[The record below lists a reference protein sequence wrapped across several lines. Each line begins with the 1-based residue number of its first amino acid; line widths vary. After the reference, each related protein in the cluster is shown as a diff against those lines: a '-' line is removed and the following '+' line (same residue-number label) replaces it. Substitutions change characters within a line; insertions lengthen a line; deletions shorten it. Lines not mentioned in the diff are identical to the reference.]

1 MPETSTWTALR
12 NTAFRRFWVASL
24 ISGSAIAA
32 HGTAAFWVLSALG
45 KSESTFF
52 LSLMAT
58 LSSLPFSLF
67 TLSAGAIADLVDR
80 KKILFAVNLW
90 QAAVAIGLA
99 ILGITHLLSAYV
111 ILASAFLFGVGFAF
125 GSPAAASA
133 IAEMVPAEDL
143 PAANNLGGLQI
154 NIAGIVGPAL
164 GGILIPLI
172 GANSV
177 FAFNGLGFLF
187 VFLAI
192 LKWKRARRQSQLPLE
207 SFFESF
213 TTAIRYVRYTP
224 GIKIILVRSALFSFF
239 ISIVSALMPVVGL
252 QELHLEPANLG
263 FLFTSMAIGSVIS
276 SIFIIPWARFRYS
289 PQRLTTYADAALIV
303 VFLLMAT
310 VRWSKMFLLVAAVA
324 GVGWTLSS
332 TELWVAG
339 QLAMPDWARGRMNAT
354 IIMVSQAAT
363 ALGSLVWGAA
373 AATTGV
379 FSTFLAASG
388 IAIAVMVIT
397 RFPAF
402 RLSIDFTTNLN
413 LEPAPFTIFSNNLI
427 QPHESQEGPLSITT
441 EFQIDAD
448 RREEFFDLASEARL
462 IYLRN
467 GAYGWHL
474 KEVLARPNSFQVEV
488 IVPSWTQN
496 LRKRERVTKNE
507 MEILD
512 KLYGLHRG
520 LNPPEEWTSLDLDK
534 EVLAR
539 ANPQKSRESG
549 R

>member
-12 NTAFRRFWVASL
+12 NTNFRRLWLANV

-32 HGTAAFWVLSALG
+32 HGTAAFWMLSALG
-45 KSESTFF
+45 KSECTLF

-67 TLSAGAIADLVDR
+67 TLPAGAIADLVDR
-80 KKILFAVNLW
+80 KKILCAVNLW

-99 ILGITHLLSAYV
+99 ILGVTHLLSAYV

-125 GSPAAASA
+125 GSPASSSV

-154 NIAGIVGPAL
+154 NIAGIVGPTL

-177 FAFNGLGFLF
+177 FAFNGLGFLV
-187 VFLAI
+187 VFLVI

-276 SIFIIPWARFRYS
+276 SIFIIPWARSRYS
-289 PQRLTTYADAALIV
+289 PQRLTTYANASLIAV
-303 VFLLMAT
+303 CLLMAT
-310 VRWSKMFLLVAAVA
+310 VRWSKMFLLVAALA
-324 GVGWTLSS
+324 GVGWTLSA

-363 ALGSLVWGAA
+363 ALGSLVWGLA

-379 FSTFLAASG
+379 FFTFLAASG
-388 IAIAVMVIT
+388 LAIVVMIIT
-397 RFPAF
+397 RLPAL
-402 RLSIDFTTNLN
+402 RLSIDFTTDLN
-413 LEPAPFTIFSNNLI
+413 LEPAPVTIFSNSPSRL
-427 QPHESQEGPLSITT
+427 PEPEAGPLSITT

-448 RREEFFDLASEARL
+448 RREEFFDLAGKARL

-474 KEVLARPNSFQVEV
+474 KEDLARPDSFQMEV
-488 IVPSWTQN
+488 IVPSWTQH

-507 MEILD
+507 MEIID
-512 KLYGLHRG
+512 QLHSLHLG
-520 LNPPEEWTSLDLDK
+520 PNPPEELTSLRLDK

-539 ANPQKSRESG
+539 AS
-549 R
+549 